1 MRSLRDLRFVALRFR
16 TVLLTVLS
24 SGLPLPAM
32 SADTLQPQAHVSALA
47 LVMVLS
53 AGVPLSALSADA
65 PQQQAHVSAS
75 ATSPLQRPVPAAV
88 RAAPDAASQ
97 GLTSAQS
104 TYVDG
109 MGQSI
114 KTGDLAK
121 FSGGTNISTT
131 TNTMTLNGTV
141 NNNVDVDVQT
151 GLNSISGGSLAGSAG
166 IPMVIQNSGDN
177 VLIQNATIVNVQ
189 FKQ

>member
-1 MRSLRDLRFVALRFR
+1 MRSVKDLRSMAAR
-16 TVLLTVLS
+16 VLS
-24 SGLPLPAM
+24 SGLPLSAM
-32 SADTLQPQAHVSALA
+32 SAETPQPPTHVLAIAL
-47 LVMVLS
+47 LRILS
-53 AGVPLSALSADA
+53 LGVPLSALGADA
-65 PQQQAHVSAS
+65 PQSQTHAS
-75 ATSPLQRPVPAAV
+75 TSVTTPLQRSAPAAA

-121 FSGGTNISTT
+121 FSGGTDTT

-141 NNNVDVDVQT
+141 SNNADVDVQS